1 MRGTLTHARAPIV
14 LLASVALLPESR
26 PVPLRRR
33 DRRRRPFPTIRWRAT
48 RWHLELTVHGA
59 VEDLRT
65 TTATTRRCSASS
77 PASPT
82 ASAKAWRSGWR
93 SPLYYVWQRGT
104 DGYLFGLT
112 GGLRGRLVK
121 KPRWSAFWEFEV
133 GVSEADTYVPPR
145 GTRFNYLAI
154 GGGGVTV
161 RIRPGIHLLG
171 GLRCVHVSNNSLA
184 GRSRNPD
191 IEAFGPTIGLLY
203 GF

>member
-1 MRGTLTHARAPIV
+1 MRGTLTHAPAPIA
-14 LLASVALLPESR
+14 LLASVLCILSATGVAAQTRSTPAAVPED
-26 PVPLRRR
+26 PLARRG
-33 DRRRRPFPTIRWRAT
+33 
-48 RWHLELTVHGA
+48 WHLDLTVHSAFEVSNYNGNHEEMLGGFA
-59 VEDLRT
+59 GFTYGIREGLALRV
-65 TTATTRRCSASS
+65 AT
-77 PASPT
+77 
-82 ASAKAWRSGWR
+82 
-93 SPLYYVWQRGT
+93 PLYYVWQRGT
-104 DGYLFGLT
+104 DGYLFGVT
-112 GGLRGRLVK
+112 TGLRGRLVK

-171 GLRCVHVSNNSLA
+171 GLRFVHLSNNSLA

-191 IEAFGPTIGLLY
+191 IEALGPTIGLLY

>member
-1 MRGTLTHARAPIV
+1 MRGTLTYARALIG
-14 LLASVALLPESR
+14 LLASTVCILNAAGAAAQSPSTLS
-26 PVPLRRR
+26 VPGDPLARHG
-33 DRRRRPFPTIRWRAT
+33 
-48 RWHLELTVHGA
+48 WHLDLTVH
-59 VEDLRT
+59 
-65 TTATTRRCSASS
+65 SAFEV
-77 PASPT
+77 ANYNGNHEEMFGEFAGFT
-82 ASAKAWRSGWR
+82 YGIREGLAIRVAA
-93 SPLYYVWQRGT
+93 PLYYVWQRGT
-104 DGYLFGLT
+104 DSYLFGVT

-161 RIRPGIHLLG
+161 QIRPGIHLLG
-171 GLRCVHVSNNSLA
+171 GLRFVHLSNNSLA

-191 IEAFGPTIGLLY
+191 IEALGPMIGMLY